1 MENDYMGLP
10 EIMTIEE
17 VAEHLRVSERTVYDW
32 AQKGDIPC
40 GKFGTSWRFKRQD
53 IENWIDKR
61 LNGEKNKQPD
71 FVPLMFDSVIRKEN
85 IILVERATKAE
96 ILNKLIDLLAE
107 NPEVKSKNEMK
118 EGIYHREQL
127 MSTGIGM
134 GIGIPH
140 VRLRSVKNIIMAA
153 ALVRHGVTDYES
165 LDSIPVKLIFMIVAR
180 DDQHTQHIKLLSQ
193 LSSRL
198 KDEAFRNLLLGCN
211 DQESFY
217 NLLVN
222 QNGLA

>member
-1 MENDYMGLP
+1 MGLP

-32 AQKGDIPC
+32 AQKGEIPC

-53 IENWIDKR
+53 IETWIDRR
-61 LNGEKNKQPD
+61 LNVDKNKQPD

-165 LDSIPVKLIFMIVAR
+165 LDSIPVKLIFMIAAR

-198 KDEAFRNLLLGCN
+198 KDENFRNLLLGCN

>member
-1 MENDYMGLP
+1 MSLP

-32 AQKGDIPC
+32 AQKGEIPC

-53 IENWIDKR
+53 IEEWIDKR
-61 LNGEKNKQPD
+61 LKSEKNKQSD
-71 FVPLMFDSVIRKEN
+71 FVPLLFDSVLRKEN
-85 IILVERATKAE
+85 IVLIESATKAE
-96 ILNKLIDLLAE
+96 ILNSLIDLLAE
-107 NPEVKSKNEMK
+107 TPEVKSKTELK

-153 ALVRHGVTDYES
+153 ALVRRGVSDYES
-165 LDSIPVKLIFMIVAR
+165 LDSIPVKLIFMIAAR
-180 DDQHTQHIKLLSQ
+180 DDQHAQHIKLLSQ

-198 KDEAFRNLLLGCN
+198 KDEPFRTQLMNCH

-217 NLLVN
+217 NLLIDH
-222 QNGLA
+222 A

>member
-1 MENDYMGLP
+1 MGLP

-32 AQKGDIPC
+32 AQKGEIPC

-53 IENWIDKR
+53 IESWIDKR
-61 LNGEKNKQPD
+61 LAGDKNKQPD
-71 FVPLMFDSVIRKEN
+71 FVPLMFNSVINKEN

-107 NPEVKSKNEMK
+107 TSEVKSKNELK

-165 LDSIPVKLIFMIVAR
+165 LDSVPVKLIFMIAAR

-198 KDEAFRNLLLGCN
+198 KDEPFRNLLLDCN
-211 DQESFY
+211 EEEAFY

>member
-1 MENDYMGLP
+1 MGLP